1 MEPEAENIAI
11 ARARAD
17 LADFDRRIAVT
28 KAEEDRLATERQRM
42 ETERGKV
49 VSFIEMFEKYAGR
62 ASGEADIRTGDLVT
76 QVPTDAPR
84 PNGADHAAAGDHKN
98 NVEAR
103 ASRKRRPPIHR
114 KPPGTPTTHHM
125 ILEALR
131 DAESRGLASLAPK
144 DIGAF
149 IRQKWWP
156 HLKGSSIGPA
166 AWRMYKDKEIRKEGD
181 GYAPLAS

>member
-1 MEPEAENIAI
+1 MEPETENIAI

-49 VSFIEMFEKYAGR
+49 VSFIEMFEKYADD
-62 ASGEADIRTGDLVT
+62 AADDIVT
-76 QVPTDAPR
+76 QVQTDAPKS
-84 PNGADHAAAGDHKN
+84 NGAHHAASSIHKN
-98 NVEAR
+98 NGAAR

-114 KPPGTPTTHHM
+114 KPTGTPTTHDM

-149 IRQKWWP
+149 IKQKWWP